1 MILAWRVSST
11 TRKSGQER
19 RSLLGE
25 PTCVHTNTAEDDVE
39 EDVGQ
44 ARVVRNLNDADTLRP
59 GEVLICPFTDIGWTP
74 YFSMAAALVT
84 EIGGL
89 LSHGAVV
96 AREYGLPCVV
106 NVPGAC
112 HHIKT
117 GMYVKVNG
125 SEGTVSIEAPVHQ

>member
-1 MILAWRVSST
+1 MSIVNLSSESPEKLLQSEALTGTPVSC
-11 TRKSGQER
+11 GI
-19 RSLLGE
+19 G
-25 PTCVHTNTAEDDVE
+25 
-39 EDVGQ
+39 VGQ